1 MIMDVVVNSMSISL
15 KTPDDLPQ
23 HRYTNNSD
31 LSILRL
37 LKCYIVNV
45 DECGDGVGVWDPYA

>member
-15 KTPDDLPQ
+15 KTPDNLPH
-23 HRYTNNSD
+23 HRYTNNSG

-45 DECGDGVGVWDPYA
+45 DECGDDVGVWDPYA